1 MRIKKSNLLR
11 NLTAKEWVM
20 AVFAVAFIV
29 TGVWLDL
36 KMPDYMSEITR
47 LVQTS
52 GSKMSDIWR
61 EGGMMLLC
69 ALLSA
74 ITSVV
79 VSFFASQIS
88 SSFARR
94 LRENLYSTVSGFG
107 TTEIKRFSTASLIT
121 RCTNDVNQISMV
133 IVFGLQVVVKA
144 PVLAVW
150 AIVKIL
156 GKSWQWSLATGI
168 AVEMMLLTFGIIT
181 LFVMPKFKTIQK
193 KTDDLNRTA
202 RENLNGLR
210 VVHAFNA
217 ENYQQ
222 NKFDKVNDDLTKTN
236 LYTQKF
242 MAVMSPLMSL
252 VNSGLSVAIYIIGAF
267 LINAAAAPASKL
279 TLFSDMIVFSSYAMQ
294 VVFAF
299 MMLTLIFFLLPRA
312 IVSGR
317 RVKEVLSTETSIKD
331 GDFDGNTQEKGTIE
345 FKNVGFCY
353 PDASEAVLEGINF
366 KVNKGE
372 TVAFIGSTG
381 SGKSTLINLV
391 PRLYDATS
399 GQVLVDGVD
408 VRDYKKQALYSKMG
422 YISQRAV
429 LFTGTIDSNVRLG
442 EVNGLKPDTY
452 AAEMATKL
460 AEAKEFIDAREDKME
475 SEVTQ
480 NGTNLSGGQKQRVS
494 IARALA
500 RKPEILIFDDS
511 FSALDYQTDK
521 KLRKNLKEQ
530 LSGTTCLIVAQRIG
544 TIKNAD
550 KIIVL
555 DNGKMVGEGTHN
567 ELLKNCE
574 VYREI
579 ALSQLSKEELASGK

>member
-1 MRIKKSNLLR
+1 MKTKKSHLLR
-11 NLTAKEWVM
+11 NLTAKEWIM
-20 AVFAVAFIV
+20 AAFAVAFIV
-29 TGVWLDL
+29 AGVWLDL

-47 LVQTS
+47 FVQTS

-61 EGGMMLLC
+61 AGGMMLLC

-107 TTEIKRFSTASLIT
+107 ATEIKRFSTASLIT

-168 AVEMMLLTFGIIT
+168 AVAIMLLTFGIIT

-252 VNSGLSVAIYIIGAF
+252 VNNGLSVAIYIIGAF
-267 LINAAAAPASKL
+267 LINAAMVPASKL

-312 IVSGR
+312 IVSGK
-317 RVKEVLSTETSIKD
+317 RVKEVLSTETSAKD
-331 GDFDGNTQEKGTIE
+331 GEFDGNTQEKGTIE
-345 FKNVGFCY
+345 FINVGFCY

-442 EVNGLKPDTY
+442 EVNELKPDTD

-460 AEAKEFIDAREDKME
+460 AEAKEFIDAREDKMN

-480 NGTNLSGGQKQRVS
+480 GGTNLSGGQKQRVS

-521 KLRKNLKEQ
+521 KLRQNLKEQ
-530 LSGTTCLIVAQRIG
+530 LADTTCLIVAQRIG

-555 DNGKMVGEGTHN
+555 DNGKMVGEGTHD

>member
-1 MRIKKSNLLR
+1 M
-11 NLTAKEWVM
+11 
-20 AVFAVAFIV
+20 
-29 TGVWLDL
+29 
-36 KMPDYMSEITR
+36 
-47 LVQTS
+47 
-52 GSKMSDIWR
+52 
-61 EGGMMLLC
+61 
-69 ALLSA
+69 
-74 ITSVV
+74 
-79 VSFFASQIS
+79 
-88 SSFARR
+88 
-94 LRENLYSTVSGFG
+94 
-107 TTEIKRFSTASLIT
+107 
-121 RCTNDVNQISMV
+121 
-133 IVFGLQVVVKA
+133 
-144 PVLAVW
+144 
-150 AIVKIL
+150 
-156 GKSWQWSLATGI
+156 
-168 AVEMMLLTFGIIT
+168 
-181 LFVMPKFKTIQK
+181 
-193 KTDDLNRTA
+193 
-202 RENLNGLR
+202 
-210 VVHAFNA
+210 
-217 ENYQQ
+217 
-222 NKFDKVNDDLTKTN
+222 
-236 LYTQKF
+236 
-242 MAVMSPLMSL
+242 
-252 VNSGLSVAIYIIGAF
+252 
-267 LINAAAAPASKL
+267 
-279 TLFSDMIVFSSYAMQ
+279 
-294 VVFAF
+294 
-299 MMLTLIFFLLPRA
+299 
-312 IVSGR
+312 
-317 RVKEVLSTETSIKD
+317 
-331 GDFDGNTQEKGTIE
+331 
-345 FKNVGFCY
+345 
-353 PDASEAVLEGINF
+353 
-366 KVNKGE
+366 
-372 TVAFIGSTG
+372 AFIGSTG